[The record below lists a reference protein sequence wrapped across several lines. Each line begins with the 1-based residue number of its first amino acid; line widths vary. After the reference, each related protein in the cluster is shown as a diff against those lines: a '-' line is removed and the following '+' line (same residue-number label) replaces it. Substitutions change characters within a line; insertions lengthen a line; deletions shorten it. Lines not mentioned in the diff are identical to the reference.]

1 MNEKFDFEK
10 AMVRLNEIALELESE
25 EVALD
30 KAVSLFE
37 EGLNLSQKCQ
47 NILESYEKRVQL
59 LVKEHQGKAND

>member
-47 NILESYEKRVQL
+47 TILESYEKRVQL